1 MKMYKSII
9 LVFLGMLLFTGCND
23 VLTVE
28 PEGDA
33 ITEADLL
40 KDPAAYRGLI
50 AKAYA
55 GLMLGGQSGGDGNAD
70 ISGIDGGFSNY
81 LRLYWNMQELTTD
94 EAIIAWNDGT
104 IKDLHGHVW
113 TDGNEFINAMFS
125 RINYQISVCN
135 EFLRLSSDA
144 KLDEF
149 NIPSDIRADVAD
161 YRNEARFLRAY
172 SYYHGMDLFGTMPFS
187 TENTDVANGLDAI
200 NRTDLFNWIEAELL
214 AIEADMIPAGMNEYG
229 RADQAAL
236 QMVLAKMY
244 LNAEVYTGTERND
257 DALIYTNKVING
269 GYTIPSVPYAYSFYA
284 DNDSNG
290 AQSEFIWTLNF
301 DGLNTQTFGGTT
313 YLTHAPVGGDMDPAE
328 FGINGGWGG
337 IRTTKQFVELF
348 PGMENSDDQRE
359 TFFTQDQNLE
369 INDVGRFKDGFAIQK
384 FKNIDVNGNPGSDTV
399 GDFVDIDF
407 PVFRLADAYLM
418 YAEATVRGAAGG
430 DLNVAEG
437 YINQLRERAYGNT
450 NGNITAGDIDLD
462 FILDERARE
471 LHWETHRR
479 QDLIRFGKFTTGKVW
494 AWKGNVASGT
504 TTPAFRNLLP
514 IPAQEVNLNPN
525 LIQNPGY

>member
-9 LVFLGMLLFTGCND
+9 GVFLGMLLFTACED
-23 VLTVE
+23 IV
-28 PEGDA
+28 PEGDTL
-33 ITEADLL
+33 TEADLL
-40 KDPAAYRGLI
+40 SQPGAYDGLI

-55 GLMLGGQSGGDGNAD
+55 GLVIGGQSGGDGNAD
-70 ISGIDGGFSNY
+70 IQGIDGGFSNY
-81 LRLYWNMQELTTD
+81 HRLYWNMQELTTD

-104 IKDLHGHVW
+104 IQDLHGHVW

-125 RINYQISVCN
+125 RINYQIALCN

-144 KLDEF
+144 KLNEY
-149 NIPSDIRADVAD
+149 NIPSDVRADVAD

-172 SYYHGMDLFGTMPFS
+172 SYYHGMDLFGTMPFT
-187 TENTDVANGLDAI
+187 TESVTVGNPPALTRAA
-200 NRTDLFNWIEAELL
+200 LFNYVEGELL
-214 AIEADMIPAGMNEYG
+214 AIESQMIPAGMNEYG

-244 LNAEVYTGTERND
+244 LNAQVYTGTARND
-257 DALIYTNKVING
+257 EALTYTNKVINS
-269 GYTIPSVPYAYSFYA
+269 GYTIPTVPYAYSFYA
-284 DNDSNG
+284 DNDRNG
-290 AQSEFIWTLNF
+290 AQDEFIWTLNF
-301 DGLNTQTFGGTT
+301 DGLRTQTFGGTT

-337 IRTTKQFVELF
+337 IRTTEQFVELF

-359 TFFTQDQNLE
+359 TFFTTDQTLQ
-369 INDVGRFKDGFAIQK
+369 INDVSRFKDGFAIQK
-384 FKNIDVNGNPGSDTV
+384 FKNIDINGNAGSDTV

-407 PVFRLADAYLM
+407 PVFRLSDAYLM
-418 YAEATVRGAAGG
+418 YAEATLRGAAGG

-437 YINQLRERAYGNT
+437 YINQLRLRAYGNT
-450 NGNITAGDIDLD
+450 SGNITASDLDLD

-471 LHWETHRR
+471 LHWEAHRR
-479 QDLIRFGKFTTGKVW
+479 QDLVRFNQFSTGKVW

-504 TTPAFRNLLP
+504 TTASFRNLLP
-514 IPAQEVNLNPN
+514 IPSRELNLNPN
-525 LIQNPGY
+525 LVQNPGY